1 MIQVFDSMSWIWLL
15 FISYCSGFSRFNL
28 S

>member
-1 MIQVFDSMSWIWLL
+1 VHLL
-15 FISYCSGFSRFNL
+15 VFSRFNL